1 MFVRK
6 IFLSLIIGAFLITA
20 TAHAEIQTY
29 SGSGQYFM
37 TDETID
43 FAKNKAELDAQ
54 RNVLEK
60 ICVYINSQ
68 TEINANVLEND
79 EIITVSAGI
88 LRIVDTKFSM
98 EPDDAGITVK
108 ALVTAEIDS
117 DELKTLLE
125 RAINERKG
133 E

>member
-6 IFLSLIIGAFLITA
+6 IFLSLIIGALLITA
-20 TAHAEIQTY
+20 TVHAEIQTY
-29 SGSGQYFM
+29 SGFGQYFM
-37 TDETID
+37 ADETID

-60 ICVYINSQ
+60 ICVYIYSQ

-79 EIITVSAGI
+79 EIIAVSAGI
-88 LRIVDTKFSM
+88 LRIVDTKFYM
-98 EPDDAGITVK
+98 EPNDAGITVK
-108 ALVTAEIDS
+108 AFVTAEIDI

-125 RAINERKG
+125 RAIAERKG
-133 E
+133 A